1 MKKNKVLPLV
11 FLLITSFTACTKKTT
26 TIVPYPSVSPSG
38 TADVQNYSPYQ
49 QGVGANPDYYGNGTS
64 LSDDTSSFD
73 NPTATNPTTGTPVSN
88 NGGTTG
94 STTDEFGVPNL
105 PDYSP
110 PGGGGTSGGGVTY
123 ALAGNIAVD
132 QDSYVPSSI
141 PYIGQ
146 LAPSRNQWQAIGVAA
161 SGSTIMLTAS
171 DKSGL
176 LKKGTAITISAAT
189 GKDWKNVGSEYLGTR
204 HKMDA
209 TVKGITVDSSGKIY
223 TIDAEKYI
231 YVIPKANTVSK
242 VDAGFSGGLDVV
254 AVSDGLVISTTTGL
268 KKYPFSTITAG
279 TELGAGV
286 IPTGGV
292 GADKAGNVYV
302 VSSNIIKKVT
312 PAGVVSDFTTGVDS
326 ALDVTVNNEGKVFV
340 LTNQKVI
347 VFDEAGK
354 QVNTFGEGEF
364 VAPQAIA
371 SNGVDIFVSDSGSTY
386 KDSQIA
392 MYS

>member
-38 TADVQNYSPYQ
+38 NADVQNYSPYQ
-49 QGVGANPDYYGNGTS
+49 QGVGANPDYYGNGTA
-64 LSDDTSSFD
+64 LSDDTSSF
-73 NPTATNPTTGTPVSN
+73 NNPTTSPSSGTPVAN
-88 NGGTTG
+88 NGG
-94 STTDEFGVPNL
+94 STTDDFGVPNL
-105 PDYSP
+105 PNYSP
-110 PGGGGTSGGGVTY
+110 PSGGGTSGGVTY

-141 PYIGQ
+141 PLVGSYI
-146 LAPSRNQWQAIGVAA
+146 PSRNQWQAIGVAA

-171 DKSGL
+171 DKSGVF
-176 LKKGTAITISAAT
+176 KKGTAITISSAT
-189 GKDWKNVGSEYLGTR
+189 GKDWKNIGSTTLGTR
-204 HKMDA
+204 HPMDA

-231 YVIPKANTVSK
+231 YVIPKANTVNK
-242 VDAGFSGGLDVV
+242 VDAGFSGALDVV

-268 KKYPFSTITAG
+268 KKYPFSSITTG
-279 TELGAGV
+279 SELGTRV

-292 GADKAGNVYV
+292 GADKSGNVYV
-302 VSSNIIKKVT
+302 VSSSTIKKVT
-312 PAGVVSDFTTGVDS
+312 PAGVVSDFATGVDS

-347 VFDEAGK
+347 IFDEAGK
-354 QVNTFGEGEF
+354 QVTTFGEGEF
-364 VAPQAIA
+364 IAPQAIA
-371 SNGVDIFVSDSGSTY
+371 TNGLDIFVSDSGSTY

-392 MYS
+392 MYSILTL